1 MNTKLSKDFDENYEI
16 NDHKGYRYCAVGL
29 KNGLEIKQFIDK
41 NFIAKEEDMTNQAIA
56 QFTGYI
62 EAKNGFPIENLVES
76 MGLTKKEFIKIER
89 DLEFLGKDLLQDIK
103 NKLNI

>member
-1 MNTKLSKDFDENYEI
+1 MNKKLEKQFDKEFVIRPIKSFEMHYEL
-16 NDHKGYRYCAVGL
+16 Y
-29 KNGLEIKQFIDK
+29 ETIKQFIDN

-62 EAKNGFPIENLVES
+62 EAKNGFPIKNLVES